1 MGKKGYLYLIVVLV
15 LYFLSFT
22 FAVSLHSSATRRAKS
37 STKGASDPEDAIR
50 YAARIPRYE
59 LSEGAGFDDKGVYC
73 SVCVAPSSL
82 CIGCIVG
89 LNVYITSECCFSRT
103 LIDSPEGNKP
113 NRNCFL
119 EMHAFDFYSR
129 NQKQQKTNE
138 LAQRTSGFFDIRE

>member
-1 MGKKGYLYLIVVLV
+1 M
-15 LYFLSFT
+15 LYFL
-22 FAVSLHSSATRRAKS
+22 
-37 STKGASDPEDAIR
+37 I
-50 YAARIPRYE
+50 E

-73 SVCVAPSSL
+73 SVCVSPSSL

-89 LNVYITSECCFSRT
+89 LNVYITSECCLSRT

-138 LAQRTSGFFDIRE
+138 LAQRTSGVFDIREVIKVIPNVFNAVIWDMDLISVRT